1 MATSDSGYIESPYQD
16 NQNNFNSRPTVLNPA
31 DMPNDYN
38 GGAPGDSYYTGGGS
52 TSGGGGYNP
61 GVTQSGVGGFL
72 QNVGQF
78 VTGSNN
84 GFANAMFVP
93 SMAMAAQQWKNA
105 DTYDQLG
112 REAADRADPF
122 GKYRGYYGDRLRALY
137 DDPSQIENTPGYK
150 FAMNQTMNN
159 TAAKLASQGFL
170 GSSQMQNALAAQS
183 SGLAQQTWNTERNAL
198 MQMAGSQFD
207 PANAG
212 RMMMEGGQLAVNA
225 RNGALAAMFYPFGP
239 GAAGGGGGSG
249 GGGNG
254 TTGAGGVPA
263 IRSSNLP
270 QQAVN
275 ALTSGGAAG
284 MQAAGQLLSQGIRFI
299 QMPDGTTWDVQQ
311 YAQHGGD
318 IGDGNTTPFYPTQ
331 SAADYVNDPNSQFY
345 QGPSIPDYT
354 NDMGTPIED
363 GININDYVPID
374 DNNPY
379 AGMDFSTGWGD

>member
-1 MATSDSGYIESPYQD
+1 MATSDSGYIQTPYQN
-16 NQNNFNSRPTVLNPA
+16 NQEDFNAGANVNPA
-31 DMPNDYN
+31 GINPGPMEEQYYTN
-38 GGAPGDSYYTGGGS
+38 GGN
-52 TSGGGGYNP
+52 SGNP
-61 GVTQSGVGGFL
+61 GVTQSGVPGFL

-84 GFANAMFVP
+84 PFTNAAFVP
-93 SMAMAAQQWKNA
+93 AMATAVQQWKNA

-112 REAADRADPF
+112 REAADRSDPF
-122 GKYRGYYGDRLRALY
+122 GKYRGYYGDRLRSLY

-183 SGLAQQTWNTERNAL
+183 SGLAQQTFNQERNAL
-198 MQMAGSQFD
+198 MQMAGAQFD

-212 RMMMEGGQLAVNA
+212 RMLMEGGQLAVNA

-239 GAAGGGGGSG
+239 GAGNGAGGNGGG
-249 GGGNG
+249 G

-263 IRSSNLP
+263 IRSSSLP

-275 ALTSGGAAG
+275 ALASGGAAG

-318 IGDGNTTPFYPTQ
+318 IGDGNTTPYYPTQ
-331 SAADYVNDPNSQFY
+331 TAAGYTDDPNSQFY
-345 QGPSIPDYT
+345 QGPPIPDY
-354 NDMGTPIED
+354 NQDLGTPIED

-379 AGMDFSTGWGD
+379 AGMDFSTDWNG